1 MSLSEIH
8 TDHLVQ
14 FSETDAAG
22 LVHFSNFFRYM
33 ERAEWELFRAA
44 DLPLIEEHAGI
55 LRGWPRV
62 KAECSFSSPLR
73 FGDTLRIHL
82 KVREITDR
90 SITYAFHFHK
100 STPSG
105 LSFLGKGRMTTVYA
119 EMDRATGQL
128 QSSPISP
135 HVKALFTISPP
146 FQD

>member
-33 ERAEWELFRAA
+33 ERAEWDLFRAA
-44 DLPLIEEHAGI
+44 GLPLLEEQEGI

-90 SITYAFHFHK
+90 SITYAFHFYRL
-100 STPSG
+100 TPSPT
-105 LSFLGKGRMTTVYA
+105 FLAKGRMTTVFA
-119 EMDRATGQL
+119 EMDRTTGQL
-128 QSSPISP
+128 QSTPITP
-135 HVKALFTISPP
+135 HIKSLFAISPP